1 MYKGC
6 CTPCFRPSGKNV
18 LEPMDSSL
26 WLDTCLQTEVLN
38 SAFQIQLKQALKVS
52 SVPAFIIVTLWES
65 DRKTVWKM
73 PILMHR
79 MVLPKGTSFEY
90 PTQWDVNMIVNHI
103 NSTPRNSLDV
113 KHLMTLR
120 WNHSVKTPWKHF
132 SLSVFH
138 PMRLIW
144 RLSWAASITN

>member
-1 MYKGC
+1 
-6 CTPCFRPSGKNV
+6 
-18 LEPMDSSL
+18 
-26 WLDTCLQTEVLN
+26 
-38 SAFQIQLKQALKVS
+38 
-52 SVPAFIIVTLWES
+52 
-65 DRKTVWKM
+65 M

-120 WNHSVKTPWKHF
+120 WNHSVKTP
-132 SLSVFH
+132 
-138 PMRLIW
+138 
-144 RLSWAASITN
+144 